1 MFLNRE
7 RELAYLDEHF
17 SSDRAEFLVVTGR
30 RRVGKTSLLAHWAVD
45 KPGLSFQA
53 HLDADETLR
62 REFSALVWQ
71 ASYPDEPMPPGYAF
85 PTWGDLFERL
95 GHLARKKRFVV
106 IIDEYPFLEGGQA
119 HQGRVASILQKVWDQ
134 HLQHT
139 HIMLILCGSYLSVM
153 YRTVLDRNAP
163 LHGRRTGQ
171 ILLQPFTIDQIGDF
185 LSGYTAEQLVET
197 YAMVGGMPAYLAHL
211 SADLSLWENMARTV
225 LNRDHVLYM
234 EPDLILREE
243 LREPRLYAAILR
255 AIAEG
260 RHQLKDIAAAAGFT
274 ASSAAVRYLDTLQ
287 GLGLVERRIPVPP
300 ASRPRPRG
308 AWHIA
313 DPYLRFWARWT
324 LPHAT
329 TLTFGQ
335 PERLLYEVIRPGWE
349 AFVGAVWEDLARYHL
364 ARLSAQGH
372 FPHLL
377 TDVGAW
383 WSPHQQIDLVGVNRR
398 HRFAV
403 LGEAG
408 WRRSPMGLKD
418 LAALK
423 ERERAW
429 LDGRTDWLVHHVL
442 YSRRGFTAELAE
454 QARQRAE
461 GLLLFTSEDV
471 VLG

>member
-7 RELAYLDEHF
+7 RELACLDGHYA
-17 SSDRAEFLVVTGR
+17 SDRAEFLVMTGR
-30 RRVGKTSLLAHWAVD
+30 RRVGKTSLLAHWASD
-45 KPGLSFQA
+45 KPGINFQA
-53 HLDADETLR
+53 HLDAEETLR
-62 REFSALVWQ
+62 REFSAFVWQ
-71 ASYPDEPMPPGYAF
+71 ASYPHEPMPPGYAF

-95 GHLARKKRFVV
+95 GHLARERRFVV
-106 IIDEYPFLEGGQA
+106 IIDEYPFLEGGQGR
-119 HQGRVASILQKVWDQ
+119 QGRVSSILQKVWDQ

-139 HIMLILCGSYLSVM
+139 NIMLILCGSYLSVM

-171 ILLQPFTIDQIGDF
+171 ILLRPFTIDQIGDF
-185 LSGYTAEQLVET
+185 LPGYTPEQLVET

-211 SADLSLWENMARTV
+211 SADLSLWQNMARTV
-225 LNRDHVLYM
+225 LNRDHVLYL

-255 AIAEG
+255 AMAEG
-260 RHQLKDIAAAAGFT
+260 HHQLKDIAAAAGFT

-287 GLGLVERRIPVPP
+287 GLGLVERRVPVSLT
-300 ASRPRPRG
+300 SRPRPRG
-308 AWHIA
+308 YWHIA

-329 TLTFGQ
+329 TLSFGQ
-335 PERLLYEVIRPGWE
+335 PERLLHEVIRPGWE
-349 AFVGAVWEDLARYHL
+349 PFVGAVWEDLARYHL

-383 WSPHQQIDLVGVNRR
+383 WSPRHQIDLVGVDRR

-403 LGEAG
+403 LGEAR
-408 WRRSPMGLKD
+408 WRRYPMSLKD
-418 LAALK
+418 LTALR

-429 LDGRTDWLVHHVL
+429 LDGHTGWLVHHVL
-442 YSRRGFTAELAE
+442 YSRSGFTAELAE
-454 QARQRAE
+454 LARQKVE
-461 GLLLFTSEDV
+461 NLDLFTPKDV
-471 VLG
+471 TGV